1 MDKKSN
7 KNISCWVITE
17 GIAGTENQ
25 CIGIAEAMGLT
36 PTIKRVTLRFPW
48 KQLTPYFRFFNKY
61 AFAHESAPIK
71 EPWPDLVIS
80 SGRKSIPAALH
91 IKQASRGK
99 TYIAQIQDPRC
110 NPNLFDLV
118 VVPSHDPTRGDNV
131 ITTIGS
137 LNRITNEK
145 LRNESEKF
153 TPFFQDKKPKLAL
166 LIGGNSKAHTLTQT
180 TTKRLCD
187 DIKTL
192 SKQYNIMI
200 TASRRTGPENQAL
213 LKNELS
219 NLPTIYFWDGE
230 GVNPYF
236 AFLAQADKILVT
248 EDSASMISESITSG
262 KPTYIIPLEGGGKRI
277 NKFHQEIIEKGYVKR
292 FDNGVLEDFTP
303 KPLKETQRIAKI
315 IAQGLKTR

>member
-1 MDKKSN
+1 MEKPSHSKPGL
-7 KNISCWVITE
+7 I
-17 GIAGTENQ
+17 
-25 CIGIAEAMGLT
+25 EAMGLT
-36 PTIKRVTLRFPW
+36 PTIKRIKLRTPW
-48 KQLTPYFRFFNKY
+48 KQLTPYFRVFNQY
-61 AFAHESAPIK
+61 AFAQDSDPIQT
-71 EPWPDLVIS
+71 PWPDLVIS

-91 IKQASRGK
+91 IKQASKGK

-110 NPNLFDLV
+110 NPALFDLV

-137 LNRITNEK
+137 LNRITDEK
-145 LRNESEKF
+145 LRNESEQF
-153 TPFFQDKKPKLAL
+153 APFFQDEKPKLAL
-166 LIGGNSKAHTLTQT
+166 LIGGNSKAHTLTHT
-180 TTKRLCD
+180 ATKSLCD

-192 SKQYNIMI
+192 SEQYNIMI

-219 NLPTIYFWDGE
+219 NFPAIYFWDGE
-230 GVNPYF
+230 GANPYF

-262 KPTYIIPLEGGGKRI
+262 KPTYIIPLDGGGKRI
-277 NKFHQEIIEKGYVKR
+277 NKFHQEIIEKGYAKR
-292 FDNGVLEDFTP
+292 FENGVLEDFTP

-315 IAQGLKTR
+315 IAQELKTR